1 MNEITPN
8 TIDYGEYLASLPS
21 DEARQAAMQQLR
33 QFVLAQLPD
42 EEVARPP
49 VSTLGEYLDTEIE
62 LPPMLVEPG
71 LVARGAISAMIARG
85 GKGKTAV
92 SLNRLVRWSMGKPL
106 LDELPE
112 LMKPVAPLRVLIIE
126 NEGAPGHFQ
135 KVLRTILTQN
145 DFTDEE
151 QELARE
157 NVHIWGDGGWSGL
170 KLDEQANIELVDR
183 AVGETKCDIVFIE
196 PFRGLWRGDENSAT
210 EMANILDA
218 ISDIANKHACAA
230 MITHHEN
237 KSGGGEA
244 SDPMSAARGSS
255 VMEAVAAVMERWSP
269 VKGGRQRELSWIK
282 ARFAEAPPPVRL
294 EFDREKWSYRH
305 VAEEEGEREVLGFLS
320 QFPGQYMT
328 INEIKDELGES
339 YQRVRKWAN
348 GLAEAD
354 KIRRR
359 SDGGQIHYCYSGS
372 SEDGDDSAP
381 LAIT

>member
-1 MNEITPN
+1 MADLNEQTLAYG
-8 TIDYGEYLASLPS
+8 DYLVGLES
-21 DEARQAAMQQLR
+21 DEERQRAMQQL
-33 QFVLAQLPD
+33 QQLVVAQLPA
-42 EEVARPP
+42 EEVAKPP

-62 LPPMLVEPG
+62 LPPILVEPG

-92 SLNRLVRWSMGKPL
+92 SLNRLLRWSMGKPL

-112 LMKPVAPLRVLIIE
+112 LMKPVGPLKILIIE

-135 KVLRTILTQN
+135 KVLRTIIEQN
-145 DFTDEE
+145 DFTPEE
-151 QELARE
+151 QALARE

-170 KLDEQANIELVDR
+170 KLDDPANIELVDR
-183 AVGETKCDIVFIE
+183 AVGETGCDIVFIE

-218 ISDIANKHACAA
+218 ISDIANKHNCAA

-244 SDPMSAARGSS
+244 NDPMSAARGSS
-255 VMEAVAAVMERWSP
+255 VMEAVAAVMERWAP

-282 ARFAEAPPPVRL
+282 ARFDEAPAPVRL
-294 EFDREKWSYRH
+294 EFDRDKWSYRF

-339 YQRVRKWAN
+339 YQRVRKWCNA
-348 GLAEAD
+348 LAEDD
-354 KIRRR
+354 KIKKR
-359 SDGGQIHYCYSGS
+359 SDSGSINYCYTGGS
-372 SEDGDDSAP
+372 AADDSTSP